1 MAVNIF
7 LEDYL
12 DNAGIARRMS
22 WAYRRKTSRVED
34 LAFYLMDVFNIHMP
48 LLYGERERAFIRLE
62 EEIMKISDDHSIF
75 AWR

>member
-1 MAVNIF
+1 
-7 LEDYL
+7 
-12 DNAGIARRMS
+12 
-22 WAYRRKTSRVED
+22 
-34 LAFYLMDVFNIHMP
+34 MP